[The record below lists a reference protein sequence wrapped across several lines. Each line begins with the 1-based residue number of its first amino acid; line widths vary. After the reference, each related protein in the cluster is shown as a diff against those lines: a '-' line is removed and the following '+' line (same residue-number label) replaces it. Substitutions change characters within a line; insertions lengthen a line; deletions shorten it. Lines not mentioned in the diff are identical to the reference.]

1 MYFYVFYS
9 WTFIFLKS
17 YLCRV
22 SFTANTNLQSNTVIC
37 DISGIVRVV
46 RNLKYTEHNDATIVV
61 HYKRPDRSAVGP
73 SISLKLQI
81 TQLMCKHVH
90 HLDHLRH
97 PICVDVP
104 NTGLTIII
112 IIIIITRM
120 IFMVLSSWQ
129 SHCESSPGSF
139 DECRLSA
146 KVAAN
151 HFIITQPESWYSFYR
166 PAEGGRLSQPRHCS
180 KGVQPVPKAVYRST
194 WLSW

>member
-1 MYFYVFYS
+1 MADLRPSGTQLSSKSLKTFRFCFVFKFCKIINMYFYVFYS

-81 TQLMCKHVH
+81 TQLMS
-90 HLDHLRH
+90 
-97 PICVDVP
+97 
-104 NTGLTIII
+104 NMFTIW
-112 IIIIITRM
+112 ITSGTPS
-120 IFMVLSSWQ
+120 V
-129 SHCESSPGSF
+129 
-139 DECRLSA
+139 
-146 KVAAN
+146 
-151 HFIITQPESWYSFYR
+151 
-166 PAEGGRLSQPRHCS
+166 
-180 KGVQPVPKAVYRST
+180 
-194 WLSW
+194 